1 MRIGVLALVVLVA
14 AGIAATIAVAQTN
27 RTPAPAPAQTSAPA
41 AAPAP
46 MLARGVKQLS
56 ASYRSHR
63 DQFVK
68 VSDYSERMRQNWLVG
83 AFGFAV
89 FILLTVPKN
98 ARGVRAFYRQ
108 MMERSPLSAE
118 ADATDD
124 DNRQARKVLFFY
136 LLFLLYQLVEFP
148 LTIGHDKGI
157 PFYADLIFQTC
168 LLLAVVWA
176 FHGLKRSLHE
186 RWRGDPGR
194 QEKMDRWLNE
204 KLEGINI
211 RWRNIRKLALGVFIA
226 GFAPAAL
233 SHLTGWL
240 DVVTDFGERMIGG

>member
-1 MRIGVLALVVLVA
+1 MRIGVVALAVLVA
-14 AGIAATIAVAQTN
+14 AGIGAAVAVAQAN
-27 RTPAPAPAQTSAPA
+27 RTPAPVRAAQTSAPA
-41 AAPAP
+41 AAP
-46 MLARGVKQLS
+46 MLARGVKQFD
-56 ASYRSHR
+56 ASYHSHR

-68 VSDYSERMRQNWLVG
+68 VSEYSERMRENWLLG

-89 FILLTVPKN
+89 FVLLTVPKN

-118 ADATDD
+118 TDATDD

-157 PFYADLIFQTC
+157 PFYADLIFQTS

-176 FHGLKRSLHE
+176 FHGLQRGLRQ
-186 RWRGDPGR
+186 RWRSDPGGR
-194 QEKMDRWLNE
+194 EKMDRWLDE

-211 RWRNIRKLALGVFIA
+211 RWRNIRKLAVGVFVA

-240 DVVTDFGERMIGG
+240 DVATDFGERVVGS